1 MNNQANLDIDYEDM
15 DDLQLSGRIEWNEIS
30 DNELIPDDLEIEPNN
45 NDSSFGSLN
54 FNQEGDWS

>member
-45 NDSSFGSLN
+45 NDSCFGSLN
-54 FNQEGDWS
+54 FNQEGDWA